1 MSGCICKLV
10 IHLKALLVKPQG
22 VFFSNPFTID
32 LLINNIC
39 TYICGL

>member
-10 IHLKALLVKPQG
+10 IHLKALLVKPLG

-32 LLINNIC
+32 LLRTVRADKNV
-39 TYICGL
+39 L